1 MNEEIKLK
9 DDQDIITTNLAWTVK
24 KVELFGA
31 IMAFSR
37 RENSNVNGLQE
48 TQKIWSSNKSKPNND
63 ENFSLYCKSLG
74 IESSGII
81 TCRQVHGDRILI
93 CKEVPKKL
101 VAADAIIATAPG
113 LYPLIRTAD
122 CVPILIIDREKKI
135 SAAIHAGWKGTVL
148 RIIRKTLCILRDKFK
163 CDKSDIIVGLGPSIG
178 KCCYEVDRVVLDPL
192 FQNLPWATEFVVPYK
207 DISASNDEKRRLD
220 LAAINQSELIKFGIY
235 KKNIYKL
242 NMCTSCNVNDL
253 HSFRRDGAS
262 SGRSIAITGFRS

>member
-1 MNEEIKLK
+1 MNEEIKLEDGK
-9 DDQDIITTNLAWTVK
+9 NISSTNLAWTVK
-24 KVELFGA
+24 KAELFGA

-37 RENSNVNGLQE
+37 RQNSNVHGLLE
-48 TQKIWSSNKSKPNND
+48 TKKFWSTNKSKPDNH
-63 ENFSLYCKSLG
+63 ENLSLFCKSLG

-93 CKEVPKKL
+93 CKEVPKKI
-101 VAADAIIATAPG
+101 VAADAIIATTPG

-122 CVPILIIDREKKI
+122 CVPILIIDRVKKI

-148 RIIRKTLCILRDKFK
+148 RIIRKTLSTLTDIFK
-163 CDKSDIIVGLGPSIG
+163 CDKSDIIVALGPSIG

-192 FQNLPWATEFVVPYK
+192 FQNLPWATEFAVPCQ
-207 DISASNDEKRRLD
+207 DISASNDIKKRLD
-220 LAAINQSELIKFGIY
+220 LGAINQSELIKFGIY

-242 NMCTSCNVNDL
+242 NMCTSCNVSDL

>member
-122 CVPILIIDREKKI
+122 CVPILIIDRVKKI
-135 SAAIHAGWKGTVL
+135 SAAIHAGWKGNLLDSKAHFMHLHWFPTWSGEL
-148 RIIRKTLCILRDKFK
+148 FLSLWNAYLIQRALGDY
-163 CDKSDIIVGLGPSIG
+163 KSRAPDGGAVEQAQVG
-178 KCCYEVDRVVLDPL
+178 E
-192 FQNLPWATEFVVPYK
+192 
-207 DISASNDEKRRLD
+207 
-220 LAAINQSELIKFGIY
+220 
-235 KKNIYKL
+235 NI
-242 NMCTSCNVNDL
+242 
-253 HSFRRDGAS
+253 F
-262 SGRSIAITGFRS
+262 GRSGFFHC

>member
-93 CKEVPKKL
+93 CKEVPKKI
-101 VAADAIIATAPG
+101 VAADAIIATTPG

-135 SAAIHAGWKGTVL
+135 SAAIHAGWKGTV
-148 RIIRKTLCILRDKFK
+148 
-163 CDKSDIIVGLGPSIG
+163 V
-178 KCCYEVDRVVLDPL
+178 
-192 FQNLPWATEFVVPYK
+192 
-207 DISASNDEKRRLD
+207 
-220 LAAINQSELIKFGIY
+220 
-235 KKNIYKL
+235 
-242 NMCTSCNVNDL
+242 SC
-253 HSFRRDGAS
+253 
-262 SGRSIAITGFRS
+262 